1 MNCKEIPLGID
12 IDRLGKAYFDVRR
25 HLSFKKD
32 DKTLKDFNAI
42 CVNRI
47 PDDENSIT
55 GGNIRGLYWTM
66 PDTDNHEVERLERVN
81 EEAYTEIC
89 PEFKGTYIETVYETL
104 QKTFKIG
111 RVRFLMK
118 PPRTCL
124 SWHRDPEKR
133 LHIPIITNKGC
144 IMVIDNEAFHMPA
157 NGSAYITDNTKY
169 HNFFNGSEIERVHLV
184 ATVLA
189 QGLDEMHLDE
199 SWRDEVSYE
208 IETMGSEEHPNCGT
222 DDCCKEC

>member
-1 MNCKEIPLGID
+1 
-12 IDRLGKAYFDVRR
+12 
-25 HLSFKKD
+25 
-32 DKTLKDFNAI
+32 
-42 CVNRI
+42 
-47 PDDENSIT
+47 
-55 GGNIRGLYWTM
+55 M
-66 PDTDNHEVERLERVN
+66 PDTTNHEEQRLEPVQ
-81 EEAYTEIC
+81 EHLYTEIC
-89 PEFKGTYIETVYETL
+89 PEFKNTYVEEVYNL
-104 QKTFKIG
+104 INKRWKIG

-124 SWHRDPEKR
+124 SWHRDPEMR

-144 IMVIDNEAFHMPA
+144 KMVIENEAFHMPA
-157 NGSAYITDNTKY
+157 NGSAYLTDNRQY

-199 SWRDEVSYE
+199 SWRDEE
-208 IETMGSEEHPNCGT
+208 KWNIEHTNCGT